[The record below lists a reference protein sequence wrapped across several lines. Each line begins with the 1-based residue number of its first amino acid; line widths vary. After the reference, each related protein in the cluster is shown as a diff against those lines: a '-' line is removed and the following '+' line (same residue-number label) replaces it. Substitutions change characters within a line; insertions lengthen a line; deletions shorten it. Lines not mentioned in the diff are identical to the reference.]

1 MFGLIQSVAT
11 PRMALS
17 WSMTFVIG
25 NPSSMWMSGS
35 MRSIA
40 SWHLI
45 NTECNI
51 ICFNSIASSCVAP
64 EGLLMSL
71 DAIVSSHPTL
81 GDPRLR
87 EWEYLQDPYWKQMRH
102 DCRKAGLN
110 RGGQEESRGASL
122 LAARADRSF
131 FSRYPSKRFKMIRGL
146 LGWLS
151 TYCIWLFKE
160 HEIDKHL

>member
-25 NPSSMWMSGS
+25 NPSGMWMSGS

-87 EWEYLQDPYWKQMRH
+87 E
-102 DCRKAGLN
+102 
-110 RGGQEESRGASL
+110 
-122 LAARADRSF
+122 
-131 FSRYPSKRFKMIRGL
+131 
-146 LGWLS
+146 
-151 TYCIWLFKE
+151 
-160 HEIDKHL
+160 